1 MKSVLISIKP
11 KWCELIAG
19 GKKTIEVRKTKPR
32 IDTPFKCYIYETTTG
47 KVIGEFMCD
56 EIQNYECEFVD
67 DNCYE
72 EIASVFVDEDGDRTG
87 FIEWSNDGISPYEN
101 TDLYKESCVQY
112 NDLKKYMGMGF
123 GQFYGWHISEL
134 KMYDK
139 PKELGE
145 FRKYKIKECWYAD
158 LGLAKRDCSDCKDI
172 TCFVSRPPQ
181 SWCYV
186 EGLRS

>member
-11 KWCELIAG
+11 KWCDLILSG
-19 GKKTIEVRKTKPR
+19 EKTVEVRKTKPR
-32 IDTPFKCYIYETTTG
+32 INTPFKCYIYCTKDKSKNLQLQG
-47 KVIGEFMCD
+47 KVIGEFVCD
-56 EIQNYECEFVD
+56 KITDATDIGGSEFYVTSCMD
-67 DNCYE
+67 
-72 EIASVFVDEDGDRTG
+72 IAEWLKYTDGHKG
-87 FIEWSNDGISPYEN
+87 KVW
-101 TDLYKESCVQY
+101 C
-112 NDLKKYMGMGF
+112 
-123 GQFYGWHISEL
+123 WHISEL

-158 LGLAKRDCSDCKDI
+158 LGLAKRDCPDCKDI